1 MTDPVRPSSV
11 FFHPRY
17 HCCIYYCFLIN
28 DTNKTSIYL
37 LKTLKCCELS
47 LFKKIN
53 LTKHTH
59 THLQKNILPNTRSA
73 PHLSTTNA
81 SATKSSRSFSWQK
94 WIQQTKLILLIAIA
108 IFFVL
113 SCCTTTVTVASS
125 IPQFLGCQLVSE
137 HHVFGLFLL
146 KLFWRPEEKRPA
158 TTPSIFLNL
167 HILQSDILHKYL
179 TNILTKRHKY
189 FF

>member
-37 LKTLKCCELS
+37 HKTLKCCELS

-53 LTKHTH
+53 LTKHTHTH

-113 SCCTTTVTVASS
+113 SCFTAPVTVASS
-125 IPQFLGCQLVSE
+125 IPQFLGMSARQRAPRVQPILETVLKAKGKKAALP
-137 HHVFGLFLL
+137 HHLFSSTFIYY
-146 KLFWRPEEKRPA
+146 KV
-158 TTPSIFLNL
+158 I
-167 HILQSDILHKYL
+167 YC
-179 TNILTKRHKY
+179 TNI
-189 FF
+189 

>member
-94 WIQQTKLILLIAIA
+94 WIQQTKLILLIASYLLC
-108 IFFVL
+108 FVML
-113 SCCTTTVTVASS
+113 YYYCHCSFINSSVSRHVSSSASTTCSAYS
-125 IPQFLGCQLVSE
+125 
-137 HHVFGLFLL
+137 
-146 KLFWRPEEKRPA
+146 
-158 TTPSIFLNL
+158 
-167 HILQSDILHKYL
+167 
-179 TNILTKRHKY
+179 
-189 FF
+189 

>member
-1 MTDPVRPSSV
+1 MWDIK
-11 FFHPRY
+11 Y
-17 HCCIYYCFLIN
+17 LCIYYCFLIN

-37 LKTLKCCELS
+37 FKTLKCCELS

-73 PHLSTTNA
+73 PHLSTTIA

-125 IPQFLGCQLVSE
+125 IPQFLGMSARQRAPRVRPI
-137 HHVFGLFLL
+137 L
-146 KLFWRPEEKRPA
+146 KTVLKARGKKAVA
-158 TTPSIFLNL
+158 TTQSIFLNL